1 MSADSQE
8 LKDWSK
14 ELGTHLIVELYGARN
29 LFLPDPSIPILRQA
43 AIDCGAEILDD
54 MFHDFGDRYGFTGVI
69 ILSESHISIHTWPEH
84 DYAAIDIFLCGGLDP
99 EKALP
104 ALQAY
109 FKPERIVKK
118 SIARGINPKLKS

>member
-8 LKDWSK
+8 LEDWSK
-14 ELGTHLIVELYGARN
+14 ELGTHLIVELYGAKN

-69 ILSESHISIHTWPEH
+69 ILSEPIFNAAKTFPKDIVEPKDLKPNSIFEPILYHIYNE
-84 DYAAIDIFLCGGLDP
+84 D
-99 EKALP
+99 
-104 ALQAY
+104 
-109 FKPERIVKK
+109 
-118 SIARGINPKLKS
+118 LKSPGKKVSNNGT